1 MSNRQGRKKGS
12 PRRHDRPLPQANMFS
27 EQEVGAI
34 IRRAVE
40 LTEEQGSAYQ
50 PGVTKEEL
58 RRIAEDVGVPL
69 EALERA
75 IREVGQVKDTRG
87 PLQLSAEFERV
98 VEGEVDPDQFD
109 LIIEDVTPL
118 QRGHMA
124 GPTQIGRKL
133 TMPAWNGVG
142 QSTIEITA
150 REGRT
155 RIKVKSHALFQALM
169 TLYPAFVGSAISMGA
184 LGDKGMIG
192 VGVAIAAGLTAIGA
206 GMFSFLTRRGHE
218 KSRELADDL
227 RDRVAQTLETR
238 AAVSETQAQ
247 VEEPEHLQQRLGG

>member
-1 MSNRQGRKKGS
+1 MSRQQGRKKGS
-12 PRRHDRPLPQANMFS
+12 PRRHDRPVPQANMFS

-40 LTEEQGSAYQ
+40 LTEEEGTSYQ
-50 PGVTKEEL
+50 PGVTQEEL

-75 IREVGQVKDTRG
+75 IREVGQMRDTRG

-98 VEGEVDPDQFD
+98 VEGEVDPDQYD
-109 LIIEDVTPL
+109 LIVEDVKPL
-118 QRGHMA
+118 QKGHSA
-124 GPTQIGRKL
+124 GPSQVGRKL

-155 RIKVKSHALFQALM
+155 RIRVKSNALFQGLM
-169 TLYPAFVGSAISMGA
+169 TLYPAFIGSIIAMGA
-184 LGDKGMIG
+184 LGERGMIG
-192 VGVAIAAGLTAIGA
+192 VGVALSAAFTAVGA

-218 KSRELADDL
+218 NSRELADEL
-227 RDRVAQTLETR
+227 RDRVAKTLETR
-238 AAVSETQAQ
+238 PAASQSAALI
-247 VEEPEHLQQRLGG
+247 EEPEHLQQRLGG